1 MMFGVKMNGKKVKR
15 CEMGTYTGRNMVKDV
30 TGAVNMIKDD
40 WQLTKQCTSY
50 NNEMLAVIIVVRSF
64 TLKHLIRK

>member
-1 MMFGVKMNGKKVKR
+1 
-15 CEMGTYTGRNMVKDV
+15 MGIYTGRNIAKDV

-50 NNEMLAVIIVVRSF
+50 NNEMLAVIIAAQSF